1 MEPLFDELNAP
12 WQLYVPQT
20 IGARDCSLVTCLGL
34 FYSWKEQID
43 IRNDQRTSCA
53 DAEVEQVVETI
64 RRKTSTQDEEG
75 GFTKKLKSILL
86 NDR

>member
-1 MEPLFDELNAP
+1 MFLSNLLRLIL
-12 WQLYVPQT
+12 Q
-20 IGARDCSLVTCLGL
+20 IG
-34 FYSWKEQID
+34 KEQID

>member
-1 MEPLFDELNAP
+1 MHLICAA
-12 WQLYVPQT
+12 VPIPVSYT
-20 IGARDCSLVTCLGL
+20 HLRDCSLVTCLGL